1 MEICGML
8 LSLMRAV
15 RMVAAWQLLCGSLAV
30 FMLCLS
36 DS

>member
-1 MEICGML
+1 MEML
-8 LSLMRAV
+8 RHAVSLMRAV